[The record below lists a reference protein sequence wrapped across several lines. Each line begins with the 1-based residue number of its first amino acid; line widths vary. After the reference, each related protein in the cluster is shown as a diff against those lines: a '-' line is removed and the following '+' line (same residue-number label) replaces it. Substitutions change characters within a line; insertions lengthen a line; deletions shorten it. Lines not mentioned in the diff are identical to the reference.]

1 MTVINTNLNALFSQN
16 SIAQVS
22 KSQSAA
28 MEQLSTGNR
37 INSAKDDAAGL
48 AIATRMTSDINGYGV
63 AVQNSNQ
70 GMNMAQTADGALN
83 NVSSILQTMRQLA
96 VEASNGTMTAS
107 NRAAT
112 QSEYKQLSNQ
122 IDSIAQT
129 TTSNGISLLNGTAGN
144 IVLQTGV
151 NQGNTMTMSIGSVQT
166 KDIGIGSLASLTS
179 IQTPVTATNA
189 PKAMTAG
196 DLLINGVQVGPSLA
210 SNDSSSYA
218 IASASSI
225 AKAAAINLVSQQSGV
240 TATVDPTLVQG
251 SAMTATAANA
261 GTITIN
267 GVTTAGITNGTDTTI
282 NRQNVVTAINEISKQ
297 TGVTAIDTGN
307 ATHGVQL
314 VAADGRNIS
323 VTLTSTNG
331 GWAAADTGL
340 NPNLVTGTQSDFTGQ
355 IELHS
360 TTNSAITLSST
371 ATGNIANSGFAVGT
385 FQPNVA
391 QVTTNARTAVTGG
404 TAASNIP
411 TFDGGTLSLNGVTI
425 GASLA
430 TDDTSSDV
438 TANSSLKQ
446 NSAIAI
452 AAAVNRSTS
461 LTGVSATAA
470 ANVIVGS
477 TYTAGSLTN
486 GFMINGVTISALAQL
501 SQAPSKTAVIGAINQ
516 YSGQT
521 GVVASDNGYG
531 ITYSAADGR
540 NISMAAGIATGGS
553 STATLNALGFASTQT
568 AVGTTAVGTALTGT
582 NFATLANTTY
592 AQVELSSN
600 SKFAVTSGNDGN
612 VAANGTNVN
621 GFTSLGFQSGTYG
634 GANNGLKIS
643 QIDLSTQSGAQS
655 AITAIDAAISTVS
668 AIQSNVGA
676 YQNRLSSTVTNLQTM
691 TTNMSDS
698 RSTIQD
704 TNYNTT
710 TTALARSQ
718 IISQA
723 ATAML
728 AQANQSG
735 QTVLSLLK

>member
-28 MEQLSTGNR
+28 MQQLSTGSR

-96 VEASNGTMTAS
+96 VQSSNGTMTAS
-107 NRAAT
+107 NRQAT
-112 QSEYKQLSNQ
+112 QAEYKQLSNQ

-179 IQTPVTATNA
+179 IQTPIDPAAAT
-189 PKAMTAG
+189 PVVPQAMKAG

-210 SNDSSSYA
+210 SNDSSSFA
-218 IASASSI
+218 LASASSI
-225 AKAAAINLVSQQSGV
+225 AKAAAINLVSAQSGV
-240 TATVDPTLVQG
+240 TATVDPTVVQG
-251 SAMTATAANA
+251 SAMTAGTSA
-261 GTITIN
+261 GTISIN
-267 GVTTAGITNGTDTTI
+267 GVTTASVTTGADTTI
-282 NRQNVVTAINEISKQ
+282 NRQNFVTAINEISKQ
-297 TGVTAIDTGN
+297 TGVTAVNTGD
-307 ATHGVQL
+307 ATHGIQL
-314 VAADGRNIS
+314 VASDGRNIS
-323 VTLTSTNG
+323 VTLNG
-331 GWAAADTGL
+331 LSASDTGL
-340 NPNLVTGTQSDFTGQ
+340 NAKTGTTQADFTGQ

-360 TTNSAITLSST
+360 TTNSAISLSTT
-371 ATGNIANSGFAVGT
+371 ATGSIANSGFAVGT
-385 FQPNVA
+385 FQPNIA
-391 QVTTNARTAVTGG
+391 QVTTNARAVVTGG
-404 TAASNIP
+404 ATQSAIQATVG

-430 TDDTSSDV
+430 TDDTSSDT
-438 TANSSLKQ
+438 TAYSSMKQ
-446 NSAIAI
+446 NSGIAI
-452 AAAVNRSTS
+452 AAAINRSS
-461 LTGVSATAA
+461 GLTGVSATAA
-470 ANVIVGS
+470 PTTVIGS
-477 TYTAGSLTN
+477 SYTAGALTA
-486 GFMINGVTISALAQL
+486 GFQINGVTIAAVGNL
-501 SQAPSKTAVIGAINQ
+501 SKAPSKTAVINAINQ
-516 YSGQT
+516 YTGQT
-521 GVVASDNGYG
+521 GVTASDNGYG
-531 ITYSAADGR
+531 ITYTAQDGR
-540 NISMAAGIATGGS
+540 NISLWAGTGTAAAAVGLGGTNSTALGVGAAGS
-553 STATLNALGFASTQT
+553 YSKT
-568 AVGTTAVGTALTGT
+568 AV
-582 NFATLANTTY
+582 TTY
-592 AQVELSSN
+592 SQVQLQSN
-600 SKFAVTSGNDGN
+600 SKFTVTSGNDGN
-612 VAANGTNVN
+612 VDAQLNGSKVASE
-621 GFTSLGFQSGTYG
+621 GFTQLGFQSGSYG

-643 QIDLSTQSGAQS
+643 QIDLSTQSGAQA

-691 TTNMSDS
+691 TTNMTDS
-698 RSTIQD
+698 RSTIKD
-704 TNYNTT
+704 TNYNTA